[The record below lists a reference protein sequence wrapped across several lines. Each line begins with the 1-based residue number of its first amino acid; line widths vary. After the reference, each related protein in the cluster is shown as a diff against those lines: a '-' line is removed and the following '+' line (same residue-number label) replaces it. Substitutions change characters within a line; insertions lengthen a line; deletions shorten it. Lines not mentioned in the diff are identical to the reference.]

1 MAFTTANT
9 DVLRRSE
16 LWSAQLKEILR
27 DELMAQGYVRWLT
40 EFPDGDTFTIPS
52 IGQAIVRDYAENE
65 PVKYDPMDT
74 GEFQFTIGEYVQAG
88 TFITKKA
95 KQDMY
100 YMNQL
105 VSSFV
110 PEQRRAIMEKLESDI
125 LALQS
130 GQTAGNSNA
139 INGANHRMVGT
150 GANDTIGIKDFAL
163 AKYALQKANV
173 PMTNLVGIVDP
184 SVEYAVS
191 TLSNL
196 VALDNNPKWE
206 GIVADGFSTGM
217 RFSKSIFGFDCYTS
231 NYLKGGL
238 AETTGGNAI
247 TNGVANLFF
256 SAAGNVNPFVGA
268 WRQQPEV
275 DGEYNKDLQRDEFVT
290 TARYGLKLYRPENL
304 VVILTDSTQVA

>member
-1 MAFTTANT
+1 MAFTSANT

-27 DELMAQGYVRWLT
+27 DELMVQGYVRWLT

-88 TFITKKA
+88 TYITKKA

-130 GQTAGNSNA
+130 GQTAGNVNA
-139 INGANHRMVGT
+139 INGANHRMVGSGT
-150 GANDTIGIKDFAL
+150 NDTIGVKDFAL

-191 TLSNL
+191 ILANL
-196 VALDNNPKWE
+196 VALDQNPKWE
-206 GIVADGFSTGM
+206 GIVAEGFSTGM
-217 RFSKSIFGFDCYTS
+217 RFTKSIYGFDCYTS

-238 AETTGGNAI
+238 SETVNANSV

-256 SAAGNVNPFVGA
+256 SAAGNVSPFVGA

-304 VVILTDSTQVA
+304 VVVITDSTQVA